1 MIMISNYKLIIN
13 RLLLLYSSYIGDNPR
28 LSINYKVLG
37 KMLQMTE
44 IRMFRVTTKVTTLN
58 SFREAAA

>member
-1 MIMISNYKLIIN
+1 MISNYKLIIN